1 MKRKLCVAMC
11 IAMLSGGSTAEAA
24 DLLYRD
30 AQTTFTAKA
39 EALEIYKNN
48 VLIPLDSKTYIKD
61 GYMMLPLRAFLTS
74 IDNNTMHW
82 NEGTKLAWIQINGNM
97 VVCNIKENSITVNGE
112 KIDVSGTMEIKE
124 GRIFVPLRN
133 WKNILNSCGF
143 TVEDKDIIWSAA
155 DKTAIVNIL
164 DESKII
170 KVPEGSAVI
179 SGKGEKANYTYPLSN
194 KYDKVT
200 NIGDGYFIASIYPE
214 RYTDIGLSMLGD
226 SYYLID
232 SKGKEL
238 LAFENNEISSLRSAG
253 ENYME
258 IRNEDG
264 SSTII
269 DRKGKILFSTPYHVR
284 DFSNGI
290 AEVLM
295 NQKCSFIDEKG
306 ELIAP
311 MEFDGTDAFSEGLG
325 AVMKFEY
332 LEDGKILD
340 NWGFMDKNGNV
351 VIDLQYLE
359 CASFSEGLA
368 AVKTE
373 DGWGYIDKC
382 GRIVIEPQYKWAG
395 FFVDGKTFVTEF
407 NGNKTWVIDR
417 NGNKLNLISE
427 GKSVR
432 YDVNS
437 DGRIVYQLPREDWGL
452 GDDISGTKYF
462 DMNGEIPVDENRIRV
477 SESEGISVNYDYFED
492 KRFYVNNEGVQYISD
507 VYDKADPFLDGYAVV
522 ANEFTDLDGN
532 KDVEWGIIKHS
543 ER

>member
-1 MKRKLCVAMC
+1 MKRKLCAAMC

-24 DLLYRD
+24 ELLYHD

-39 EALEIYKNN
+39 GALEIYKNN

-74 IDNNTMHW
+74 INNNTMHW

-112 KIDVSGTMEIKE
+112 KINVSGTMEIKE

-143 TVEDKDIIWSAA
+143 TVEDKDIVWNA
-155 DKTAIVNIL
+155 DEKTATVHIL

-170 KVPEGSAVI
+170 KVPEGSPVI
-179 SGKGEKANYTYPLSN
+179 SREGEKANYTYTLSN
-194 KYDKVT
+194 KYDEIT
-200 NIGDGYFIASIYPE
+200 NIGDGCFIASIYPE
-214 RYTDIGLSMLGD
+214 RSTGIGLSMLGD

-232 SKGKEL
+232 NKGKEL
-238 LAFENNEISSLRSAG
+238 LAFENNEISSLESAG
-253 ENYME
+253 ENYLE
-258 IRNEDG
+258 VRNEYG

-295 NQKCSFIDEKG
+295 NQKCSFIDKKG

-311 MEFDGTDAFSEGLG
+311 IEFDGTEAFSENLG

-332 LEDGKILD
+332 LEDGTILD
-340 NWGFMDKNGNV
+340 RWGFMDRNGIV
-351 VIDLQYLE
+351 VIDLQYLD
-359 CASFSEGLA
+359 CGSFSEGLA
-368 AVKTE
+368 AIKTE
-373 DGWGYIDKC
+373 DGWGYIDQS

-395 FFVDGKTFVTEF
+395 FFVDGKTFVTEYDE
-407 NGNKTWVIDR
+407 NKTWVIDR
-417 NGNKLNLISE
+417 NGNKEKLISV
-427 GKSVR
+427 GKSVT
-432 YDVNS
+432 YAPNS
-437 DGRIVYQLPREDWGL
+437 DGKIVYQLPQEDWGP
-452 GDDISGTKYF
+452 GDDISGTTYF
-462 DMNGEIPVDENRIRV
+462 DMNGEIPVDEERVRV
-477 SESEGISVNYDYFED
+477 SESEGISVIYDYFED
-492 KRFYVNNEGVQYISD
+492 KKFYVDENGIQCIID
-507 VYDKADPFLDGYAVV
+507 VYDKAEPFEDGYAVV
-522 ANEFTDLDGN
+522 ANEISNAKGN
-532 KDVEWGIIKHS
+532 TDVEWGIIKHP
-543 ER
+543 EK

>member
-1 MKRKLCVAMC
+1 MKRKLCAAMC

-24 DLLYRD
+24 ELLYHD

-39 EALEIYKNN
+39 GALEIYKNN

-74 IDNNTMHW
+74 INNNTMHW

-112 KIDVSGTMEIKE
+112 KINVSGTMEIKE

-143 TVEDKDIIWSAA
+143 TVADKDIVWNA
-155 DKTAIVNIL
+155 DEKTATVHIL

-170 KVPEGSAVI
+170 KVPEGSPVI
-179 SGKGEKANYTYPLSN
+179 SGKGEKANYTYSLSN
-194 KYDKVT
+194 KYDKIT
-200 NIGDGYFIASIYPE
+200 NIGDGCFIASIYPE
-214 RYTDIGLSMLGD
+214 RSTGIGLSMLGD

-232 SKGKEL
+232 NKGKEL
-238 LAFENNEISSLRSAG
+238 LAFENNEISSLESAG
-253 ENYME
+253 ENYLE
-258 IRNEDG
+258 VRNEDG

-311 MEFDGTDAFSEGLG
+311 IEFDGTEAFSENLG

-332 LEDGKILD
+332 LEDGTILD
-340 NWGFMDKNGNV
+340 RWGFMDRNGNV
-351 VIDLQYLE
+351 VIDLQFLD
-359 CASFSEGLA
+359 CGSFSEGLA
-368 AVKTE
+368 AIKTE
-373 DGWGYIDKC
+373 DGWGYIDQF

-395 FFVDGKTFVTEF
+395 FFVDGKTFVTEYD
-407 NGNKTWVIDR
+407 GYKTWVIDR
-417 NGNKLNLISE
+417 NGNKEKLITE
-427 GKSVR
+427 GKSVT
-432 YDVNS
+432 YATNS
-437 DGRIVYQLPREDWGL
+437 DGKIVYQLPQEDWGP
-452 GDDISGTKYF
+452 GDDISGTTYF
-462 DMNGEIPVDENRIRV
+462 DMNGEIPVDEERVRV
-477 SESEGISVNYDYFED
+477 SESEGISVIYDYFED
-492 KRFYVNNEGVQYISD
+492 KRFYVDENGIQCIID

-522 ANEFTDLDGN
+522 ANEISNAKGN
-532 KDVEWGIIKHS
+532 TDVEWGIIKS
-543 ER
+543 PK

>member
-1 MKRKLCVAMC
+1 MKRKLCAAMC

-24 DLLYRD
+24 ELLYHD

-39 EALEIYKNN
+39 GALEIYKNN

-74 IDNNTMHW
+74 INNNTMHW

-112 KIDVSGTMEIKE
+112 KINVSGTMEITE

-143 TVEDKDIIWSAA
+143 TVEDKDIVWNA
-155 DKTAIVNIL
+155 DEKTATVHIL

-170 KVPEGSAVI
+170 KVPEGSPVI
-179 SGKGEKANYTYPLSN
+179 SGEGEKANYTYFLSN
-194 KYDKVT
+194 KYDEIT
-200 NIGDGYFIASIYPE
+200 NIGDGCFIASIYPE
-214 RYTDIGLSMLGD
+214 RFTGIGLSMLGD

-232 SKGKEL
+232 NKGKEL
-238 LAFENNEISSLRSAG
+238 LAFENNEISSLESAG
-253 ENYME
+253 ENYLE
-258 IRNEDG
+258 VRNEDG

-311 MEFDGTDAFSEGLG
+311 IEFDGTEAFSENLG

-332 LEDGKILD
+332 LEDGTILD
-340 NWGFMDKNGNV
+340 RWGFMDRNGNV
-351 VIDLQYLE
+351 VIDLQYLD
-359 CASFSEGLA
+359 CGSFSEGLA
-368 AVKTE
+368 AIKTE
-373 DGWGYIDKC
+373 DGWGYIDQS

-407 NGNKTWVIDR
+407 DENKTWVIDR
-417 NGNKLNLISE
+417 NGNKEKLVSE
-427 GKSVR
+427 GKSVT
-432 YDVNS
+432 YAPYS
-437 DGRIVYQLPREDWGL
+437 EGKIVYQLPQEDWGP
-452 GDDISGTKYF
+452 GDDISGTTYF
-462 DMNGEIPVDENRIRV
+462 DMNGEIPVYEKRVRV
-477 SESEGISVNYDYFED
+477 SESEGISVIYDYFED
-492 KRFYVNNEGVQYISD
+492 KRFYVDEDGAQCISD

-522 ANEFTDLDGN
+522 ANEISNAKGN
-532 KDVEWGIIKHS
+532 TDVEWGIIKS
-543 ER
+543 PK